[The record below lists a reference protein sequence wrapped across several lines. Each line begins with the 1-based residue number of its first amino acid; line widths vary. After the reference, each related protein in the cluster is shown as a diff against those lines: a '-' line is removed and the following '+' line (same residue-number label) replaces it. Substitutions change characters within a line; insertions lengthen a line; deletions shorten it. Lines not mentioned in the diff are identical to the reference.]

1 MEILGGMGDFK
12 WAKQPLGKDIQSGK
26 NANNEAKGPREMKPR
41 VLLMTG
47 TQEVGGNLGDWDMI
61 YMFI

>member
-1 MEILGGMGDFK
+1 M
-12 WAKQPLGKDIQSGK
+12 Q
-26 NANNEAKGPREMKPR
+26 NNEAKGPREMKPR